1 MPDPHAHRP
10 HMPGYGVLPAE
21 QGSGLLPW
29 SWALDRLRNS
39 HDYWVS
45 TVWPAGR
52 PHLMPVWAVWRDEA
66 LWFSS
71 ALRSRKI
78 RNIQAGSPVSI
89 ATDDARNPVV
99 VEGAARV
106 VTDTVSL
113 RSFLDDM
120 NAKYGTGYSDEL
132 TDPATNATVRVRPK
146 WAFGL
151 DEADFPGSPT
161 RWEFRA
167 PRR

>member
-1 MPDPHAHRP
+1 
-10 HMPGYGVLPAE
+10 MPGYGILPAE
-21 QGSGLLPW
+21 EGSGLLSW
-29 SWALDRLRNS
+29 SWALERLRQS

-45 TVWPAGR
+45 TTWPGGR
-52 PHLMPVWAVWRDEA
+52 PHLMPVWAIWRDEA

-71 ALRSRKI
+71 SLRSRKI

-89 ATDDARNPVV
+89 ATDDPRNPVV
-99 VEGAARV
+99 IEGTARV

-113 RSFLDDM
+113 RCFLGDM
-120 NAKYGTGYSDEL
+120 NVKYGTGYGGEL
-132 TDPATNATVRVRPK
+132 TDPAVNATVRVRPR

-151 DEADFPGSPT
+151 DERDFPGSPT
-161 RWEFRA
+161 RWEFGP